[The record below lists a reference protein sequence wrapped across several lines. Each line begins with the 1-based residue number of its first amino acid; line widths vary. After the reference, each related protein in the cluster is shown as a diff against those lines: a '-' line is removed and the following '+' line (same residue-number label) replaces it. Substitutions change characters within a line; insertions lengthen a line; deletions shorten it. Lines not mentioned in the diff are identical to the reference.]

1 MGVVGDGVGEGG
13 WCWAEVRVNCL
24 PVSKKKAAFRQTCC
38 PGRVGSCQFA
48 RLQSTIPAANPTPRP
63 HQQGRAGQEHDGLA
77 MTMTELS
84 SCYFPH
90 EYVIY

>member
-24 PVSKKKAAFRQTCC
+24 PVSKKKAACRSGRQLPIRQTPEHH
-38 PGRVGSCQFA
+38 PGS
-48 RLQSTIPAANPTPRP
+48 QSR
-63 HQQGRAGQEHDGLA
+63 QQGRAGQEHHGLV

-84 SCYFPH
+84 RCCFRIFM
-90 EYVIY
+90 VIY